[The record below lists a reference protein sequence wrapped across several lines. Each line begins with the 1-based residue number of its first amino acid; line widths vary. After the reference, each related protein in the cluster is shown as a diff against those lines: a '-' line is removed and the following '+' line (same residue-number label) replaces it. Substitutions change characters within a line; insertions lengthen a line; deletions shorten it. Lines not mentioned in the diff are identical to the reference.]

1 MLAPLCKGLHTM
13 HPFRRLQLTTKL
25 TLAAV
30 LSTLLCA
37 VMILVVTL
45 TTLQQAARRQE
56 AEKLGSNLRV
66 AWELV
71 REHGSQPRL
80 VAGRLQAGDTVLDGD
95 TAIVDRLHE
104 LVGGVATVFRGTT
117 RVATNVR
124 TAGGAR
130 ATGTQLAP
138 GPAFDAVIRRHARF
152 SGVASILGMPY
163 VTIYDPILAP
173 SGDLLG
179 ILFVGQPLADFDAS
193 VRHVRDRILMGG
205 GIVVLLVGLGFAL
218 VARRM
223 FRPLRG
229 MTEAMRRLSERDLLV
244 KIPGSGRGD
253 EIGAMA
259 KAVDVFKN
267 GLIAVNRA
275 SASHEA
281 ERLVKETRALR
292 TAKLVIGFENQIG
305 SMVGILS
312 SASNELEVTAQSMT
326 SSAGQTNTQATVVA
340 AAAEQ
345 ASAGIQTVAAAAE
358 ELSASIGEI
367 TRQVAASASMTGDAA
382 AEARRTDATVRTLA
396 EAAARIGDVVGLISG
411 IAKQTN
417 LLALNATIEAARAG
431 EAGKGFAVVASEVK
445 DLAQQ
450 TARATAEIGGQI
462 SQIQDATTEAVA
474 AIQRIT
480 ARVEEVSGI
489 SNTIAL
495 AVEQQ
500 GAATAEI
507 ARNVQQTAASA
518 EEVTVNIASVSEAA
532 NDTGTAA
539 SQVLGAAN
547 DLSRQAERLSGE
559 VQGFVREVQAA

>member
-1 MLAPLCKGLHTM
+1 MFGPLCKGRHTM

-37 VMILVVTL
+37 AMILVVTL

-56 AEKLGSNLRV
+56 AERLGSNLRI

-71 REHGSQPRL
+71 HEHGSQLRL

-117 RVATNVR
+117 RVATNVK
-124 TAGGAR
+124 TAGGGR

-138 GPAFDAVIRRHARF
+138 GPAYDAVIRRHARF
-152 SGVASILGMPY
+152 SGVASILGRRY
-163 VTIYDPILAP
+163 VTVYDPILSP

-179 ILFVGQPLADFDAS
+179 ILFVGQPMADFDAS
-193 VRHVRDRILMGG
+193 MRHVRDRILVGG

-223 FRPLRG
+223 FQPLRG
-229 MTEAMRRLSERDLLV
+229 MTDAMRRLAERDLLV
-244 KIPGSGRGD
+244 GIPGSGRGD

-259 KAVDVFKN
+259 KAVGVFKN
-267 GLIAVNRA
+267 GLIAVDRA
-275 SASHEA
+275 DASREA
-281 ERLVKETRALR
+281 ERLVKEARALR
-292 TAKLVIGFENQIG
+292 TAGLIAGFENQIG

-312 SASNELEVTAQSMT
+312 SASSELEVTAQSMT
-326 SSAGQTNTQATVVA
+326 SSAGQANTQATTVA

-462 SQIQDATTEAVA
+462 GQIQDATTEAVA
-474 AIQRIT
+474 AIQRI
-480 ARVEEVSGI
+480 ASRVEEVSGI
-489 SNTIAL
+489 SSSIAL

-518 EEVTVNIASVSEAA
+518 KEVTVSIASVSETA
-532 NDTGTAA
+532 NDTGMAA
-539 SQVLGAAN
+539 CQVLGAAN

-559 VQGFVREVQAA
+559 VRGFVRAVQAA

>member
-1 MLAPLCKGLHTM
+1 M
-13 HPFRRLQLTTKL
+13 
-25 TLAAV
+25 
-30 LSTLLCA
+30 
-37 VMILVVTL
+37 
-45 TTLQQAARRQE
+45 
-56 AEKLGSNLRV
+56 
-66 AWELV
+66 
-71 REHGSQPRL
+71 
-80 VAGRLQAGDTVLDGD
+80 LDGD
-95 TAIVDRLHE
+95 TAFVDRLHE

-124 TAGGAR
+124 TPGGAR

-138 GPAFDAVIRRHARF
+138 GPAYDAVIRRHTRF
-152 SGVASILGMPY
+152 SGVASILGERY
-163 VTIYDPILAP
+163 VTIYDPILSP

-179 ILFVGQPLADFDAS
+179 ILFVGQPMADFEGS
-193 VRHVRDRILMGG
+193 MRRTRDMILVGG
-205 GIVVLLVGLGFAL
+205 SIVVLLVGLGFAV

-229 MTEAMRRLSERDLLV
+229 MTTAMRRLAEHDLLV
-244 KIPGSGRGD
+244 EVPGSGRSD

-259 KAVDVFKN
+259 EAVDVFKD
-267 GLIAVNRA
+267 GLIAVDRA
-275 SASHEA
+275 AASREA

-292 TAKLVIGFENQIG
+292 TADLVMGFENQIG

-312 SASNELEVTAQSMT
+312 SASTELEATARSMT
-326 SSAGQTNTQATVVA
+326 NSAGQTNTQATVVA

-367 TRQVAASASMTGDAA
+367 TRQVAASACMTGDAA

-396 EAAARIGDVVGLISG
+396 DAAARIGDVVGLISG

-450 TARATAEIGGQI
+450 TAKATAEIGGQI
-462 SQIQDATTEAVA
+462 GQIQHATIEAVA
-474 AIQRIT
+474 AIQRIA

-489 SNTIAL
+489 STRIAL

-507 ARNVQQTAASA
+507 ARNVQQTAANA
-518 EEVTVNIASVSEAA
+518 KEVTVNITSVSEAA

-539 SQVLGAAN
+539 RQVLAAAN